1 MSEKRG
7 NTRSFIVSSQQIFSL
22 LSAIP
27 YLLAIYVF
35 TQTSIKVT
43 PEVALVAVA
52 ALLFHLL
59 GYYNLRRIADQ
70 MSTLSR
76 QAGMA
81 ASEKKNLSV
90 DMEAPSE
97 IGHVAERFN
106 GLLSELNT
114 SDRNRREVTTKL
126 MIYAKEIEEYQEKL
140 KHEALVRERLGRYVG
155 GNVVEH
161 LLSTGEDVLLKN
173 QKQTATI
180 LFADIRSFTRI
191 SESMQPEMVIT
202 MLNEYFDAMVN
213 IIFKHNGI
221 LDKFI
226 GDELMAVFGLVG
238 DGDHGSLNAVR
249 CAMEMRQA
257 VHNLML
263 ERNKAGLPVF
273 EVGIGIN
280 TGEVVVGSLGSKN
293 RMDYTVIGDTVNVAS
308 RLVNIT
314 GGQQIVTGEKTFQ
327 QCESEIPMQP
337 REKVTVKNRTEPV
350 MCYEVTS

>member
-7 NTRSFIVSSQQIFSL
+7 NTRSFMVNSQQIFGL

-35 TQTSIKVT
+35 TQTSIDIT

-52 ALLFHLL
+52 VLLFHLL

-70 MSTLSR
+70 MRSLSQ

-81 ASEKKNLSV
+81 TSEKTAVSV

-106 GLLSELNT
+106 GLLSELNS
-114 SDRNRREVTTKL
+114 SDRHRREVTTRL
-126 MIYAKEIEEYQEKL
+126 MLYAKEIEDYQEKL

-161 LLSTGEDVLLKN
+161 LLSTGEDILLKN
-173 QKQTATI
+173 QKQDATI
-180 LFADIRSFTRI
+180 MFADIRSFTRI

-238 DGDHGSLNAVR
+238 DDDQGGLNAVH
-249 CAMEMRQA
+249 CAMEMRQS
-257 VHNLML
+257 VHDLML
-263 ERNKAGLPVF
+263 QRNKAGLPVF

-308 RLVNIT
+308 RLVNIA
-314 GGQQIVTGEKTFQ
+314 GGQQVVVGERTFQ
-327 QCESEIPMQP
+327 QCKSEIPMQA
-337 REKVTVKNRTEPV
+337 REKITVKNRSEPV
-350 MCYEVTS
+350 MSYEVAD

>member
-7 NTRSFIVSSQQIFSL
+7 NTRTFMVSSQKIFSL
-22 LSAIP
+22 LSTIP

-35 TQTSIKVT
+35 TQTSIDVT

-52 ALLFHLL
+52 VLLFHLL

-70 MSTLSR
+70 MSSLSEQTDR
-76 QAGMA
+76 ATE
-81 ASEKKNLSV
+81 EKKTVSV
-90 DMEAPSE
+90 DTEAPTE

-126 MIYAKEIEEYQEKL
+126 MLYAKEIEDYQEKL
-140 KHEALVRERLGRYVG
+140 KHEAIVRERLGRYVG

-161 LLSTGEDVLLKN
+161 LLSTGEDILLKN
-173 QKQTATI
+173 QKQDATI
-180 LFADIRSFTRI
+180 MFADIRSFTRI
-191 SESMQPEMVIT
+191 SEGMQPEMVIT

-238 DGDHGSLNAVR
+238 DDDHGSLNAVR
-249 CAMEMRQA
+249 CAIEMRQA
-257 VHNLML
+257 IHALMSVRV
-263 ERNKAGLPVF
+263 EGDLPVF

-280 TGEVVVGSLGSKN
+280 TGVVVIGSLGSKN

-308 RLVNIT
+308 RLVNVA
-314 GGQQIVTGEKTFQ
+314 GGQQIVVGENTYQ
-327 QCESEIPMQP
+327 QCKAEIPMQA
-337 REKVTVKNRTEPV
+337 REKITVKNRAEPV
-350 MCYEVTS
+350 MSYEVAD